1 MMKHDRGQYRIEL
14 TVGKRQGFDDA
25 ILEDNLGTSL
35 VGFLTR
41 PGKHL
46 RRRVNSIDSASGADT
61 SLGGNGKC
69 AGTAAYVQDRL
80 AGFQARQVERLFA
93 VRMLSAK

>member
-1 MMKHDRGQYRIEL
+1 MATPN
-14 TVGKRQGFDDA
+14 TVNPRA
-25 ILEDNLGTSL
+25 AYLSCSSTSHGTSL